1 MRVRSR
7 RLEKKYSRRALSE
20 RSGVSERFIAHLE
33 LGSGNISILK
43 LKAIAEALE
52 IAVIDIIGNDRDDP
66 SCRQERESWS
76 LNPIAIAEL
85 FQHADAIHQRAV
97 AEILLSNARRWQAA

>member
-66 SCRQERESWS
+66 SGRQERESWS